1 MPSIQ
6 YIGYHG
12 RMDQRG
18 RSHIAALMRRDLMDA
33 VRNRTVL
40 VMVAASAALGWV
52 FRTITVQ
59 GVRFE
64 PGEAPAFLMTF
75 VIGCAP
81 AFVGCVMT
89 LYVMAEERERG
100 MYLTL
105 AEAGVSLAEVAVA
118 KLLSALVA
126 TLAVEGLLC
135 LLLGLPMGLGA
146 QALLLSVPA
155 MLPVLLAGLAF
166 GLLATEQMASSVF
179 AVPITLMATMPLIA
193 FLSAGLRQVWWLM
206 PGGQAAEL
214 ARALCGME
222 SAASPALLVGLMVA
236 WAAAC
241 GAFSFLAHRCAAA
254 RLKAEFDR
262 AL

>member
-193 FLSAGLRQVWWLM
+193 FLSAGLRQVWWLL
-206 PGGQAAEL
+206 PVGQAAEL

-222 SAASPALLVGLMVA
+222 SAASPALLAGLMVA
-236 WAAAC
+236 WVAAC
-241 GAFSFLAHRCAAA
+241 GAFSFLAHRSAAA
-254 RLKAEFDR
+254 RLKAELDR